1 MNGYD
6 YGQLVEGDFGILTY
20 QGTRYHSF
28 NRHKRRVSIE
38 SYSPFIYLYLIKYL
52 ANPASVSSKYSMPL
66 PAGMNFCASF
76 ADK

>member
-6 YGQLVEGDFGILTY
+6 YGQLVEGDLGILTY

-28 NRHKRRVSIE
+28 NRHKKE
-38 SYSPFIYLYLIKYL
+38 SSDYRYSPFPILYLIKYL
-52 ANPASVSSKYSMPL
+52 ANPASVSSKYSIPL

-76 ADK
+76 ADR